1 MNEDKGYE
9 VIPDDDPLLVGDAD
23 EPEEE
28 GAAVVGAEPA
38 TETEA
43 EPPVK
48 EGAAVES
55 EEHRD
60 DRIPRARFDELHGKY
75 KQADERVKA
84 LEAALAATERHPE
97 QSLDIPAD
105 LKEMKKEAIRLLLEG
120 EDDAAADVEMK
131 IFQAQ
136 QQAFDARVEEATTR
150 KLAERDAAR
159 ETKRANNEF
168 NLAVAEIE
176 SKHPELDINSAAAN
190 HDAIEMVISLRDK
203 YIGAGQ
209 GAAEA
214 LISASAK
221 VAKTLGLS
229 PSKNTDTRM
238 QAAVRRN
245 ADEAGRQPA
254 MVEGGMG
261 NRAANS
267 SRGVPNDPREWAKL
281 PKEEQDRLLQ

>member
-23 EPEEE
+23 EPAEE
-28 GAAVVGAEPA
+28 GAAVEVEPA
-38 TETEA
+38 AETEV
-43 EPPVK
+43 EQPEK
-48 EGAAVES
+48 EGAAVEA

-84 LEAALAATERHPE
+84 LEEALAATKRQPE
-97 QSLDIPAD
+97 QSSDIPAD
-105 LKEMKKEAIRLLLEG
+105 LKEMKKEAIRLLLDG

-136 QQAFDARVEEATTR
+136 QRAFDMRVEAATTR

-209 GAAEA
+209 GAADA
-214 LISASAK
+214 LISASTK
-221 VAKTLGLS
+221 VAKILGLS

-261 NRAANS
+261 NRAASS

>member
-1 MNEDKGYE
+1 MNEDNGYE

-23 EPEEE
+23 EPAEE
-28 GAAVVGAEPA
+28 GTAAEAEPA
-38 TETEA
+38 AETEA

-48 EGAAVES
+48 EGAAAEA

-75 KQADERVKA
+75 KQADERVRA
-84 LEAALAATERHPE
+84 LEEALAATRQQQPE

-105 LKEMKKEAIRLLLEG
+105 LKEMKKEAIRLLLDG

-136 QQAFDARVEEATTR
+136 QRAFDMRVEEATTR

-168 NLAVAEIE
+168 SMAVAEIE
-176 SKHPELDINSAAAN
+176 SNHPELDINSAAAN

-203 YIGAGQ
+203 YFREGQ

-214 LISASAK
+214 LISASTK
-221 VAKTLGLS
+221 VVKILGLN
-229 PSKNTDTRM
+229 PSKKTDTRM

-254 MVEGGMG
+254 IVEGGMG

-267 SRGVPNDPREWAKL
+267 SRGVPNDPKEWAKL